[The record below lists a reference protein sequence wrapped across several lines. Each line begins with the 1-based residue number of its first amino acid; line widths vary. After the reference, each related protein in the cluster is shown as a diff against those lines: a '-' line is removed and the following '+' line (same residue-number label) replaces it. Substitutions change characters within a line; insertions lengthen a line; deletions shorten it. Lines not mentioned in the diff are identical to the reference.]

1 MANFTDA
8 QILAGFAGKEAKDN
22 LKESMNLASSFGD
35 MLGDLIQKR
44 KTESELTGKV
54 LDLEGQILTIGNQ
67 ILTKKGDKLKIDND
81 MGKSALNALNLQ
93 IGIREQ
99 IAGQLSGVISFIET
113 AGAIKDVLKTAL
125 INPLGL
131 VTTLIGGAILAF
143 VKFKGE
149 VADARKEL
157 GLSVSASIK
166 LVAANKA
173 LGLAAQG
180 FGLELQDV
188 ESAQK
193 AILSDLGGSVDEAI
207 KLSLNFAR
215 TAAAT
220 GQSSEDLAT
229 TLSLMESLSSA
240 SRDVLLNQIRSNAAM
255 IEAAGVAPAL
265 VMRDIA
271 QNAEFFASFARD
283 GGQNLIAAGTAA
295 RKLGLDMSAVASITE
310 SLLDFETSIEKSM
323 EASILLG
330 RQINT
335 DRARQLAIQG
345 DQVGVM
351 EEILKQVGG
360 EAEFNRLNV
369 LQRRALAESVG
380 VNVEQLSRLVR
391 NNQAAA
397 SGEIATAGGE
407 SNIEKLTS
415 VSNQFLE
422 SADGKLGKLVRLME

>member
-67 ILTKKGDKLKIDND
+67 ILTQKGDKLKIDND

-415 VSNQFLE
+415 VSNEFLQ
-422 SADGKLGKLVRLME
+422 SIDGGIRKIGKEL